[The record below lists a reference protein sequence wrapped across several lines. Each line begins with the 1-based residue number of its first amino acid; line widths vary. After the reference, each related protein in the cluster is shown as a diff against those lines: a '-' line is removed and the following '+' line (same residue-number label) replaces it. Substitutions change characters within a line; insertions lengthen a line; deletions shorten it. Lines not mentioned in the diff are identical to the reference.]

1 MEMNDQLKTYDDG
14 GIQTGIIGGTGFYSL
29 YQSAVETCEVET
41 PYGAPS
47 SPVTV
52 GSVNGVNVAFLSRHG
67 DRHQYPPHVV
77 NYRANIWALKRL
89 GVQRIIAIGAVG
101 ALQKDF
107 RIGEIV
113 LCDQF
118 VNRTWGRKDT
128 FYDGPVTTHISVS
141 DPYCADMQKILLDAG
156 GKLGIPIQA
165 KATLLIIQG
174 PRFSTKAEN
183 RDWRNAGYDLVS
195 MTHYPEVAL
204 ARELGMCYVSL
215 CLVTDHATV
224 LGDEQVTDHV
234 SDLQEVVGAF
244 KISHEKIIKL
254 IDAAVPGMA
263 EPHHCICHQS
273 LAGARAEAGWV
284 PLWFK

>member
-1 MEMNDQLKTYDDG
+1 MEMNVSQKKYDDMG
-14 GIQTGIIGGTGFYSL
+14 AQIGVIGGTGFYSL
-29 YQSAVETCEVET
+29 YPSDVETCEVET

-89 GVQRIIAIGAVG
+89 GVKRIIAIGAVG

-107 RIGEIV
+107 RIGQIV

-141 DPYCADMQKILLDAG
+141 DPYCADMQKVLLDAG
-156 GKLGIPIQA
+156 EKLGISIRA

-204 ARELGMCYVSL
+204 ARELGLCYVSL

-224 LGDEQVTDHV
+224 LDDVQVTDHV

-263 EPHHCICHQS
+263 EPHHCPCHQS
-273 LAGARAEAGWV
+273 LAGARAEAGWI

>member
-1 MEMNDQLKTYDDG
+1 MDNQTNNHDALG
-14 GIQTGIIGGTGFYSL
+14 PQTGIIGGTGFYSL
-29 YQSAVETCEVET
+29 FQSDVETWEVET

-52 GSVNGVNVAFLSRHG
+52 GSVQGVKVAFLSRHG

-77 NYRANIWALKRL
+77 NYQANIWALKRL
-89 GVQRIIAIGAVG
+89 GVNRIIAVGAVG
-101 ALQKDF
+101 ALQKNF

-128 FYDGPVTTHISVS
+128 YYDGPVTTHISVS
-141 DPYCADMQKILLDAG
+141 DPYCADIRKILLDAG
-156 GKLGIPIQA
+156 SKLDIPLHA

-204 ARELGMCYVSL
+204 ARELGICYVSL

-224 LGDEQVTDHV
+224 LGDNEADPV
-234 SDLQEVVGAF
+234 SDLQDVVGAF
-244 KISHEKIIKL
+244 KTSHEKIIQL
-254 IDAAVPGMA
+254 LDAAIPRLG
-263 EPHHCICHQS
+263 EPPQCACHRS
-273 LAGARAEAGWV
+273 LEGARAESGWI

>member
-1 MEMNDQLKTYDDG
+1 MDTNNRQKTYDDISAQIG
-14 GIQTGIIGGTGFYSL
+14 VIGGTGFYSL
-29 YQSAVETCEVET
+29 YPSDVATCEVET

-67 DRHQYPPHVV
+67 ERHQYPPHVV
-77 NYRANIWALKRL
+77 NYQANIWALKRL
-89 GVQRIIAIGAVG
+89 GVKRIIAIGAVG

-107 RIGEIV
+107 QIGQIV

-128 FYDGPVTTHISVS
+128 FYEGPVTTHISVS
-141 DPYCADMQKILLDAG
+141 DPYCADMQKVLLDTG
-156 GKLGIPIQA
+156 GKLGIPIRA
-165 KATLLIIQG
+165 GATLLIIQG

-204 ARELGMCYVSL
+204 ARELGLCYVSL

-263 EPHHCICHQS
+263 EPHHCTCHQS
-273 LAGARAEAGWV
+273 LAGARAEDGWV